1 MKWPAQSPDLNPIEN
16 LWVDFKERFHET
28 FVYEGLRASTQED
41 ITMRCKELLKQL
53 WEDQGRDMIMKLIE
67 SMPRRVAAVI
77 AAKGE
82 ITKY

>member
-16 LWVDFKERFHET
+16 LWVDFKEQFHKA
-28 FVYEGLRASTQED
+28 FLQLGLPISTQADVTEY
-41 ITMRCKELLKQL
+41 CKELLRQV
-53 WEDQGRDMIMKLIE
+53 WRDQEWDMIMKLVE
-67 SMPRRVAAVI
+67 SMPQRVAAVI